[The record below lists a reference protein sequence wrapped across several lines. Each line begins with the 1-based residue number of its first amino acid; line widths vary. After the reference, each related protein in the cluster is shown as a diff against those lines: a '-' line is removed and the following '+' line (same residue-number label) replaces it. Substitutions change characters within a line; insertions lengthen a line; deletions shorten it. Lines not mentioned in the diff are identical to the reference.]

1 MFVAKVLK
9 GLALAAVMVSLAM
22 VCGVFLSEWL
32 GVNEGII
39 WFIFGG
45 AYNDLCRKWGI

>member
-1 MFVAKVLK
+1 MTIAKFLK
-9 GLALAAVMVSLAM
+9 GLALAAVFVTLAF

-45 AYNDLCRKWGI
+45 AYNDVARKVGL